1 MIFALAM
8 IVNLHAATPPRADP
22 WFGVDKAKHFLVSAF
37 VQSVSYATLRTAGVH
52 NRGALVGAS
61 VVTLTVGLGRET
73 HDHIVGRTF
82 SPRDLVW
89 DVLGGI
95 AASTLLEKTRR

>member
-8 IVNLHAATPPRADP
+8 IVNLHAVSPPRADP

-37 VQSVSYATLRTAGVH
+37 VQCVSYAALRTVGVH
-52 NRGALVGAS
+52 NQGALIGAS
-61 VVTLTVGLGRET
+61 VVTLTVGVGRET
-73 HDHIVGRTF
+73 HDHLVGRGF
-82 SPRDLVW
+82 SPRDLTW

-95 AASTLLEKTRR
+95 AASALLEKTRR